1 MNKEGY
7 CSNCETDSSTEPNF
21 NCNTCCC
28 QKCRYKKC
36 QCSNKQVSIVTSQ
49 KTFPI
54 LSSYYCDKCNIYNTT
69 EECNECVLKK
79 KMKSLYCIN
88 CHNDGSNEP
97 NFICKIC
104 YCQRCSKKNTE
115 CKCEKVTKY
124 GLYVT
129 KCERCHTK
137 SYTDTECKCRFCNVC
152 KEYTTPYRWSLSKNC
167 CYACYE
173 QNICFCFSHKYG
185 HCYNCKYGEFLY

>member
-1 MNKEGY
+1 
-7 CSNCETDSSTEPNF
+7 
-21 NCNTCCC
+21 
-28 QKCRYKKC
+28 
-36 QCSNKQVSIVTSQ
+36 
-49 KTFPI
+49 
-54 LSSYYCDKCNIYNTT
+54 
-69 EECNECVLKK
+69 
-79 KMKSLYCIN
+79 MKSLYCIN
-88 CHNDGSNEP
+88 CHNYGSNEP

-115 CKCEKVTKY
+115 CKCEKVTKHD
-124 GLYVT
+124 LYVT

-137 SYTDTECKCRFCNVC
+137 SYTDTECKCRFCDVC

-185 HCYNCKYGEFLY
+185 HCYHCEYGEFLY